1 MSSYDPYEGIP
12 HIADAQVSG
21 LATLNGHA
29 KRPTLADLLL
39 ARDDLADLPSPE
51 PLITDTIDR
60 RTVAVVAGHYG
71 TCKSFLLQDWAACV
85 ATGKRWQGRETSQ
98 GKVVYIASEGAYGLH
113 GRFSSWEYAW
123 RKDIP
128 SERLLVLPVPVSL
141 ADVGLMAELC
151 AIVKDVD
158 LVVVD
163 TLARCLVG
171 ADENSARDMG
181 MAVDALYQLRDA
193 TGGGTIAV
201 AHHTG
206 KDRTTIRGSSA
217 LEAGVDTVYKTE
229 GDTRHLVVSR
239 TKRKEGPTEDTLQ
252 LQLKAVAGTDS
263 AILSALVANMRGGP
277 SADDLLSHFISH
289 YSEMGATKSDLVAT
303 SGLAKSSVYRA
314 INDLIKDGL
323 LRLDG
328 KQHGGRLY
336 LAGQEN
342 GR

>member
-12 HIADAQVSG
+12 HIADAQLG
-21 LATLNGHA
+21 DLATLNGHA

-39 ARDDLADLPSPE
+39 ARADLADLPAPE

-123 RKDIP
+123 RRDIP

-151 AIVKDVD
+151 AIAKGVD

-193 TGGGTIAV
+193 TGGGTVAV

-229 GDTRHLVVSR
+229 GDVRNLRVYRS
-239 TKRKEGPTEDTLQ
+239 KRKDGPTEDDIRLR
-252 LQLKAVAGTDS
+252 LNMVAGTDS
-263 AILSALVANMRGGP
+263 AVLSKFPEGAGNSPSNEALI
-277 SADDLLSHFISH
+277 SHMISH
-289 YSEMGATKSDLVAT
+289 YSELGATKSDLVET
-303 SGLAKSSVYRA
+303 SGMSKSAVYRA
-314 INDLIKDGL
+314 VNDLLKSGGLVTDG
-323 LRLDG
+323 R
-328 KQHGGRLY
+328 KYGGRIH
-336 LAGQEN
+336 LATE
-342 GR
+342 